1 MTFNLTEDLCYFVDK
16 GIYEQKMAIE
26 NMIFMLSKHLDDKDE
41 EFLQSKLFEK
51 LNDKVIEKTATR
63 WYRENETVKR
73 FVESFNHYEMDLSRG
88 ILLVETK

>member
-1 MTFNLTEDLCYFVDK
+1 MTFNLTEDLCYFIDK

-51 LNDKVIEKTATR
+51 MHDKVIEKTAAR

-73 FVESFNHYEMDLSRG
+73 FVESFNYYEMDLSRG
-88 ILLVETK
+88 ILFVEMK

>member
-51 LNDKVIEKTATR
+51 LNDKVIEKTAAR
-63 WYRENETVKR
+63 WYRENETVKQ
-73 FVESFNHYEMDLSRG
+73 FVESFNNYEMDLSRG
-88 ILLVETK
+88 ILFVEMK

>member
-26 NMIFMLSKHLDDKDE
+26 NMIFMLSKHLDDKDD

-51 LNDKVIEKTATR
+51 LNDKVIEKTAAR
-63 WYRENETVKR
+63 WYRENETVKQ
-73 FVESFNHYEMDLSRG
+73 FVESFNNYEMDLSRG
-88 ILLVETK
+88 ILFVEMK

>member
-1 MTFNLTEDLCYFVDK
+1 MIFNLTEDLCYFVDK

-51 LNDKVIEKTATR
+51 LNDKLIEKTAAR
-63 WYRENETVKR
+63 WYRENETVKQ
-73 FVESFNHYEMDLSRG
+73 FVEKFQNYEIDLSRG
-88 ILLVETK
+88 ILIVETK

>member
-26 NMIFMLSKHLDDKDE
+26 NMIFMLSKHLDDKDD

-51 LNDKVIEKTATR
+51 LNDKVIEKTAAR
-63 WYRENETVKR
+63 YYRENETVKQ
-73 FVESFNHYEMDLSRG
+73 FVESFNYYEIDLSRG
-88 ILLVETK
+88 ILFVEMK

>member
-51 LNDKVIEKTATR
+51 LNDKVIEKTAAR
-63 WYRENETVKR
+63 WYRENEAVKQ
-73 FVESFNHYEMDLSRG
+73 FVESFNNYEMDLSRG
-88 ILLVETK
+88 ILFVEMK

>member
-51 LNDKVIEKTATR
+51 LNDKVIEKTAAR

-73 FVESFNHYEMDLSRG
+73 FVESFNNYEMDLSRG
-88 ILLVETK
+88 ILFVEIK

>member
-51 LNDKVIEKTATR
+51 LNDKVIEKTAAR

-73 FVESFNHYEMDLSRG
+73 FVESFNNYEMDLSRG
-88 ILLVETK
+88 ILFVEMK